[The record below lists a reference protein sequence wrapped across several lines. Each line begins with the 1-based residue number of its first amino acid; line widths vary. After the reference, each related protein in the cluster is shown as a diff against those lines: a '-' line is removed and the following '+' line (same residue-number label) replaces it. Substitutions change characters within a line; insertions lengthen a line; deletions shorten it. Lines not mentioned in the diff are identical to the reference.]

1 MILERVSEII
11 SKVREKDYALVDPT
25 DSLEDLGIDSLGT
38 LMIILGVATEYN
50 IDGTEEMVIELVKKV
65 ETVGDIIEYV
75 ESHSG

>member
-1 MILERVSEII
+1 MILEKVSEII
-11 SKVREKDYALVDPT
+11 SKVREKEYELVNPS

-38 LMIILGVATEYN
+38 LMVILGVATEYN

-65 ETVGDIIEYV
+65 ETVEDIVEYV